1 MIILEFLWKSMLS
14 FYNMLNV
21 TQMGIFPF
29 TWGEFLI
36 GMIVISILMEL
47 AILIIEPA
55 VFPSKSYTGTHDK
68 IEKLDINVSK
78 RDKTQRLLK

>member
-1 MIILEFLWKSMLS
+1 MIILEFIWESMLS

-21 TQMGIFPF
+21 TPMGIFSF

-47 AILIIEPA
+47 AVLIIEPA
-55 VFPSKSYTGTHDK
+55 VFPSKNYSGTQDK
-68 IEKLDINVSK
+68 IKKIDINVSK
-78 RDKTQRLLK
+78 RDRTQRLLK